1 MTTSTQVKEKGKK
14 CGKEWKNSS
23 SLLIEDLK
31 DSSLQKW
38 ASMNQKYYRE

>member
-1 MTTSTQVKEKGKK
+1 MTTSTQVQEKGKK
-14 CGKEWKNSS
+14 CRKEWKKSR

-38 ASMNQKYYRE
+38 ASINQKYY